1 MWGTNAGGGALQHD
15 TNPPSLA
22 QPAAPGALLSRSCL
36 THPVPAGK
44 EDGRSCKKVTIRMT
58 IRKNE
63 CRSNTPVR
71 GPGKTVGV
79 GWGGGEP
86 NMGMEGALGGRTN
99 VQMHQKPWLPGA
111 APRSKQVFPS
121 CCLGKASSLSS
132 GS

>member
-36 THPVPAGK
+36 THPVPPGK

-71 GPGKTVGV
+71 GPGKTGAGGV
-79 GWGGGEP
+79 QTEYGDGGSFGGKEATQAASLACLSPGEP
-86 NMGMEGALGGRTN
+86 SVL
-99 VQMHQKPWLPGA
+99 
-111 APRSKQVFPS
+111 
-121 CCLGKASSLSS
+121 
-132 GS
+132 

>member
-15 TNPPSLA
+15 TNLPSLA

-36 THPVPAGK
+36 THPVPPGK

-71 GPGKTVGV
+71 GPGKTVGGG
-79 GWGGGEP
+79 GWGANRIWGWRELWGE
-86 NMGMEGALGGRTN
+86 GSHTGCLTG
-99 VQMHQKPWLPGA
+99 LPIS
-111 APRSKQVFPS
+111 R
-121 CCLGKASSLSS
+121 
-132 GS
+132 

>member
-22 QPAAPGALLSRSCL
+22 HPAAPGALLNRSCL
-36 THPVPAGK
+36 THPVPPGK

-71 GPGKTVGV
+71 GPGETVGV
-79 GWGGGEP
+79 GWGWGGVGANQIWEWRELC
-86 NMGMEGALGGRTN
+86 GEGSHTGCLTG
-99 VQMHQKPWLPGA
+99 LPIS
-111 APRSKQVFPS
+111 R
-121 CCLGKASSLSS
+121 
-132 GS
+132 